1 MLRGLEAIERQ
12 CTVTS
17 DARFAEYA
25 RTRDPARRD
34 ELVEEYAGLA
44 HSLARRFVHRGEPLD
59 ELQQVA
65 MVGLFKA
72 IDRFEPGRGMQF
84 STFAVPTILGELK
97 RHFRD
102 TGWAVRIPRRLQE
115 LYLQLNRVVAE
126 LTQEL
131 GRSPTPAEL
140 AARAEV
146 DEEEVLEAM
155 EAGSLYN
162 LASLDAPPTLDAPA
176 PDPASFADDFRDVDE
191 RLAID
196 RLLSSLPDRER
207 AIVELR
213 FFAGLTQSEIA
224 ERVGLSQMH
233 ISRLLTQSLGRL
245 RDEAATTTPT

>member
-1 MLRGLEAIERQ
+1 MTTQ
-12 CTVTS
+12 V
-17 DARFAEYA
+17 DARFVEYA
-25 RTRDPARRD
+25 RTRDTRLRD
-34 ELVEEYAGLA
+34 ELVEEFAGLA
-44 HSLARRFVHRGEPLD
+44 RHLARRFVHRGEPLD

-72 IDRFEPGRGMQF
+72 IDRFDPDRGMQF

-162 LASLDAPPTLDAPA
+162 LTSLDAPTAADAP
-176 PDPASFADDFRDVDE
+176 PPEPAALADEFRDVDE
-191 RLAID
+191 RLAVD
-196 RLLSSLPDRER
+196 RLLSSLPERER
-207 AIVELR
+207 TIVELR

-233 ISRLLTQSLGRL
+233 ISRLLTQSLGQL
-245 RDEAATTTPT
+245 REHATTTPT

>member
-1 MLRGLEAIERQ
+1 M
-12 CTVTS
+12 TS
-17 DARFAEYA
+17 EVDARFVEYA
-25 RTRDPARRD
+25 RTRDTTVRD
-34 ELVEEYAGLA
+34 ELVEEFAGLA
-44 HSLARRFVHRGEPLD
+44 HHLARRFVHRGEPLD

-72 IDRFEPGRGMQF
+72 IDRFEPDRGMQF

-115 LYLQLNRVVAE
+115 LYLQLNRLVAE

-140 AARAEV
+140 ARRAEV

-162 LASLDAPPTLDAPA
+162 LTSLDAPAGTDAPS
-176 PDPASFADDFRDVDE
+176 PDPAALVDDFRDVDE
-191 RLAID
+191 RLAVD
-196 RLLSSLPDRER
+196 RLLSALPERER

-233 ISRLLTQSLGRL
+233 ISRLLTQSLGQL
-245 RDEAATTTPT
+245 REHATTTPT

>member
-1 MLRGLEAIERQ
+1 
-12 CTVTS
+12 
-17 DARFAEYA
+17 
-25 RTRDPARRD
+25 
-34 ELVEEYAGLA
+34 
-44 HSLARRFVHRGEPLD
+44 
-59 ELQQVA
+59 
-65 MVGLFKA
+65 
-72 IDRFEPGRGMQF
+72 MQF

-140 AARAEV
+140 AARADV

-162 LASLDAPPTLDAPA
+162 LASLDAPPTADAPTPDAPA
-176 PDPASFADDFRDVDE
+176 AADQFRDVDE
-191 RLAID
+191 RLALE
-196 RLLSSLPDRER
+196 RLLAALPERER

-224 ERVGLSQMH
+224 ERVGLSQMQ

-245 RDEAATTTPT
+245 REASTTPT

>member
-1 MLRGLEAIERQ
+1 MTTEVNAQ
-12 CTVTS
+12 
-17 DARFAEYA
+17 FAEYA
-25 RTRDPARRD
+25 RTRDPALRD
-34 ELVEEYAGLA
+34 RLVEEFSGLA
-44 HSLARRFVHRGEPLD
+44 HHLARRFVHRGEPLD

-72 IDRFEPGRGMQF
+72 IDRFEPDRGMQF

-162 LASLDAPPTLDAPA
+162 LASLDAPASADAPA
-176 PDPASFADDFRDVDE
+176 PDPAALADQFGEVDE
-191 RLAID
+191 RLTID
-196 RLLSSLPDRER
+196 RLLSSLPARER

-245 RDEAATTTPT
+245 REHASTTPT

>member
-1 MLRGLEAIERQ
+1 M
-12 CTVTS
+12 TS
-17 DARFAEYA
+17 EVDARFVEYA
-25 RTRDPARRD
+25 RTRDTRLRD
-34 ELVEEYAGLA
+34 ELVEEFVGLA
-44 HSLARRFVHRGEPLD
+44 RHLARRFVHRGEPLD

-72 IDRFEPGRGMQF
+72 IDRFDPDRGMQF

-162 LASLDAPPTLDAPA
+162 LTSLDAPTAADTPPPEPA
-176 PDPASFADDFRDVDE
+176 ALTDEFRDVDE
-191 RLAID
+191 RLAVD
-196 RLLSSLPDRER
+196 RLLSSLPERER
-207 AIVELR
+207 TIVELR

-233 ISRLLTQSLGRL
+233 ISRLLTQSLGQL
-245 RDEAATTTPT
+245 REHATTTPT

>member
-1 MLRGLEAIERQ
+1 M
-12 CTVTS
+12 TS
-17 DARFAEYA
+17 DVAARFAEYA
-25 RTRDPARRD
+25 RTRNAGLRD
-34 ELVEEYAGLA
+34 ELVEEFVGLSN
-44 HSLARRFVHRGEPLD
+44 HLARRFVHRGEPLD

-72 IDRFEPGRGMQF
+72 IDRFEPDRGMQF
-84 STFAVPTILGELK
+84 STFAVPTIMGELK

-131 GRSPTPAEL
+131 GRSPTPGEL

-162 LASLDAPPTLDAPA
+162 LASLDAPPGADAPV
-176 PDPASFADDFRDVDE
+176 PDPPAPVDDYRTVDE
-191 RLAID
+191 RLAIE
-196 RLLSSLPDRER
+196 RLLASLPDRER

-245 RDEAATTTPT
+245 REQATTTPG

>member
-1 MLRGLEAIERQ
+1 M
-12 CTVTS
+12 TS
-17 DARFAEYA
+17 EVDPRFVEYA
-25 RTRDPARRD
+25 RTRDTRLRD
-34 ELVEEYAGLA
+34 ELVEEFVGLA
-44 HSLARRFVHRGEPLD
+44 RHLARRFVHRGEPLD

-72 IDRFEPGRGMQF
+72 IDRFDPDRGMQF

-162 LASLDAPPTLDAPA
+162 LTSLDAPTATDAPA
-176 PDPASFADDFRDVDE
+176 PEPPALTDEFRDVDE
-191 RLAID
+191 RLAVD
-196 RLLSSLPDRER
+196 QLLSSLPERER
-207 AIVELR
+207 TIVELR

-233 ISRLLTQSLGRL
+233 ISRLLTQSLGQL
-245 RDEAATTTPT
+245 REHATTTPT